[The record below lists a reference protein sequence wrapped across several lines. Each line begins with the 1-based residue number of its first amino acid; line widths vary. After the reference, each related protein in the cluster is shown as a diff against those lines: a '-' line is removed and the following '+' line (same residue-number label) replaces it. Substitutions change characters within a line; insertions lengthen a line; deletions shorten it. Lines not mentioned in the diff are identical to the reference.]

1 MLKLVKPIVF
11 FDLETTG
18 VDTENSRIV
27 QISGVKIS
35 PDGTKFNFSSYV
47 NPLIPIPKEATDVHG
62 ITDDMVKDAI
72 VFEKLAKRIYEIFQ
86 GCDIGGFNSDG
97 FDVPLL
103 CAEMKRVDIEFL
115 DWDYNL
121 VDVMKLYRQLYPNT
135 LSDIYLRLLGK
146 EIENA
151 HDAVSD
157 VNATIEVLGFLV
169 EKIEPKEPK
178 EIDLMLQGDKK
189 RCDIAGKIYFDGE
202 EHRWSFGKNIGQKVS
217 SDLGFANWVLKNN
230 FTEDTK
236 NWVRNL
242 IN

>member
-35 PDGTKFNFSSYV
+35 TDGTKFNFNSYV

-103 CAEMKRVDIEFL
+103 CAEMKRVDVEFL
-115 DWDYNL
+115 DWEYNL

-146 EIENA
+146 ERVFHLFSA
-151 HDAVSD
+151 
-157 VNATIEVLGFLV
+157 
-169 EKIEPKEPK
+169 
-178 EIDLMLQGDKK
+178 
-189 RCDIAGKIYFDGE
+189 
-202 EHRWSFGKNIGQKVS
+202 
-217 SDLGFANWVLKNN
+217 
-230 FTEDTK
+230 
-236 NWVRNL
+236 
-242 IN
+242 